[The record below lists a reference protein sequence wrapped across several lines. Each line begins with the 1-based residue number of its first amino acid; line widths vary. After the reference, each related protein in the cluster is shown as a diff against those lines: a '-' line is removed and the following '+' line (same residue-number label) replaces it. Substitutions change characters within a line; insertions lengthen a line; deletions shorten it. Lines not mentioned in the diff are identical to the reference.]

1 MLDDNNLRMK
11 KIFFSA
17 CLLSLFMAHAHAQ
30 ETYENTKLIDNDL
43 NGTARYVGMGGAME
57 ALGADIS
64 VINSNPAG
72 IGLFRRSSGSVSFG
86 LVSQDGAS
94 SFKYGNKTNASFDQ
108 AGFVYSLRDGR
119 RTFINF
125 GFNYHKSKNFD
136 YILNAA
142 SGLNG
147 ASQHKLSYMKA
158 LANEN
163 NLDKTSSGWRG
174 KFAYTS
180 QLDNLYYNTLMM
192 TSSDG
197 FFYNDASRYEF
208 GRAETGYIGEYNFNS
223 SANVNDRVYLGITI
237 GIHDVHY
244 TGHSLYSEALVNL
257 NNQTAGDITVNDE
270 RRITG
275 TGYNASFGIIFRPVD
290 ASPFRIGLSVTTPT
304 WYDLKTSNYTYLINN
319 TKADGGGKLQGDYPN
334 YTTGESYEFK
344 LFTPWK
350 FGVSLGHTVGNY
362 LALGASYEYADYS
375 RLDTRVNDGYD
386 VDYWGDVYEHSS
398 SDEPMN
404 RHTRETLK
412 AVSTLKIGAEAKVM
426 PNLAVRAGY
435 NYVSP
440 MFKKE
445 GYKDGNIDSYGSNYS
460 SATDYTNWETT
471 NRYTVGVGY
480 TLGKMSF
487 DLAYQY
493 AQTNGKF
500 HPFADS
506 YLDYTY
512 PGQDSNG
519 NDVTMTESLDN
530 YANAVKVSNKRNQ
543 LLLTLTYRF

>member
-1 MLDDNNLRMK
+1 MK
-11 KIFFSA
+11 KIFLSA

-108 AGFVYSLRDGR
+108 AGFVYSMRDGR

-197 FFYNDASRYEF
+197 FFYNDASRYAF
-208 GRAETGYIGEYNFNS
+208 GRAETGYIGEYDFNS
-223 SANVNDRVYLGITI
+223 SVNVNDRVYLGVTV

-244 TGHSLYSEALVNL
+244 TGHSLYNEALVNL

-412 AVSTLKIGAEAKVM
+412 AVSTFKIGAEAKVM

-460 SATDYTNWETT
+460 SATDYTNWEAT

-487 DLAYQY
+487 DLAYLY

-530 YANAVKVSNKRNQ
+530 YADAVKVSNKRNQ

>member
-1 MLDDNNLRMK
+1 MK
-11 KIFFSA
+11 KIFLSA

-208 GRAETGYIGEYNFNS
+208 GRAETGYIGEYDFNTS
-223 SANVNDRVYLGITI
+223 VNVNDRVYLGITI

-244 TGHSLYSEALVNL
+244 TGHSLYNEALVNL

-304 WYDLKTSNYTYLINN
+304 LYDLKTSNYTYLINN

-412 AVSTLKIGAEAKVM
+412 AVSTFKIGAEAKVM

-460 SATDYTNWETT
+460 SATDYTNWEAT

>member
-1 MLDDNNLRMK
+1 MK

-17 CLLSLFMAHAHAQ
+17 CLLSLFMVYAHAQ

-208 GRAETGYIGEYNFNS
+208 GRAETGYIGEYDFNTS
-223 SANVNDRVYLGITI
+223 VNVNDRVYLGITI

-244 TGHSLYSEALVNL
+244 TGHSLYNEALVNL
-257 NNQTAGDITVNDE
+257 NNQTVGDITVNDE

-412 AVSTLKIGAEAKVM
+412 AVSTLKIGAEAKMM

-460 SATDYTNWETT
+460 SATDYTNWEAT

>member
-1 MLDDNNLRMK
+1 MK
-11 KIFFSA
+11 KIFLSA

-174 KFAYTS
+174 KFSYTS

-208 GRAETGYIGEYNFNS
+208 GRAETGYIGEYNFNT

-412 AVSTLKIGAEAKVM
+412 AVSTFKIGAEAKVM

-460 SATDYTNWETT
+460 SATDYTNWEAT

>member
-1 MLDDNNLRMK
+1 MK

-208 GRAETGYIGEYNFNS
+208 GRAETGYIGEYDFNT

-244 TGHSLYSEALVNL
+244 TGHSLYNEALVNL

-290 ASPFRIGLSVTTPT
+290 VSPFRIGLSVTTPT

-460 SATDYTNWETT
+460 SATDYTNWEAT

>member
-1 MLDDNNLRMK
+1 MK
-11 KIFFSA
+11 KIFLSA

-208 GRAETGYIGEYNFNS
+208 GRAETGYIGEYDFNT

-460 SATDYTNWETT
+460 SATDYTNWEAT

-500 HPFADS
+500 QPFADS

>member
-1 MLDDNNLRMK
+1 MK
-11 KIFFSA
+11 KIFLSA

-192 TSSDG
+192 TSNDG
-197 FFYNDASRYEF
+197 FFYNDASGYEF
-208 GRAETGYIGEYNFNS
+208 GRAETGYIGEYDFNTS
-223 SANVNDRVYLGITI
+223 VNVNDRVYLGITI

-244 TGHSLYSEALVNL
+244 TGHSLYNEALVNL

-275 TGYNASFGIIFRPVD
+275 TGYNASFGIILRPVD
-290 ASPFRIGLSVTTPT
+290 ASPFRIGLSVSTPT

-460 SATDYTNWETT
+460 SATDYTNWEAT
-471 NRYTVGVGY
+471 NRYTVGIGY

>member
-1 MLDDNNLRMK
+1 MK
-11 KIFFSA
+11 KIFLSA

-197 FFYNDASRYEF
+197 FFYNDASGYEF
-208 GRAETGYIGEYNFNS
+208 GRAETGYIGEYDFNTS
-223 SANVNDRVYLGITI
+223 VNVNDRVYLGITI

-244 TGHSLYSEALVNL
+244 TGHSLYNEALVNL

-290 ASPFRIGLSVTTPT
+290 ASPFRIGLSVSTPT

-460 SATDYTNWETT
+460 SATDYTNWEVT

>member
-1 MLDDNNLRMK
+1 MK
-11 KIFFSA
+11 KIFLSA
-17 CLLSLFMAHAHAQ
+17 CLLSLFMVHAHAQ

-208 GRAETGYIGEYNFNS
+208 GRAETGYIGEYNFNT
-223 SANVNDRVYLGITI
+223 SANVNDRVYLGVTI

-244 TGHSLYSEALVNL
+244 TGHSLYNEALVNL

-386 VDYWGDVYEHSS
+386 VDYWGEVYEHSS

-412 AVSTLKIGAEAKVM
+412 AVSTFKIGAEAKVM

-460 SATDYTNWETT
+460 SATDYTNWEAT

>member
-1 MLDDNNLRMK
+1 MK

-108 AGFVYSLRDGR
+108 AGFVYSMRDGR

-174 KFAYTS
+174 KFSYTS

-208 GRAETGYIGEYNFNS
+208 GRAETGYIGEYDFNTS
-223 SANVNDRVYLGITI
+223 VNVNDRVYLGITI

-460 SATDYTNWETT
+460 SATDYTNWEAT

-519 NDVTMTESLDN
+519 NYVTMTESLDN

>member
-1 MLDDNNLRMK
+1 MK
-11 KIFFSA
+11 KIFLSA
-17 CLLSLFMAHAHAQ
+17 CLLSLFMAHTHAQ

-197 FFYNDASRYEF
+197 FFYNDASGYEF
-208 GRAETGYIGEYNFNS
+208 GRAETGYIGEYDFNTS
-223 SANVNDRVYLGITI
+223 VNVNDRVYLGITI

-244 TGHSLYSEALVNL
+244 TGHSLYNEALVNL

-275 TGYNASFGIIFRPVD
+275 TGYNASFGIILRPVD
-290 ASPFRIGLSVTTPT
+290 ASPFRIGLSVSTPT

-460 SATDYTNWETT
+460 SATDYTNWEAT

>member
-1 MLDDNNLRMK
+1 MK

-208 GRAETGYIGEYNFNS
+208 GRAETGYIGEYDFNTS
-223 SANVNDRVYLGITI
+223 VNVNDRVYLGVTI

-460 SATDYTNWETT
+460 SATDYTNWEAT

>member
-1 MLDDNNLRMK
+1 MK

-17 CLLSLFMAHAHAQ
+17 CLLSLFMVHAHAQ

-108 AGFVYSLRDGR
+108 AGFVYSMRDGR

-208 GRAETGYIGEYNFNS
+208 GRAETGYIGEYNFNT
-223 SANVNDRVYLGITI
+223 SANVNDRVYLGVTI

-244 TGHSLYSEALVNL
+244 TGHSLYNEALVNL

-304 WYDLKTSNYTYLINN
+304 LYDLKTSNYTYLINN

-460 SATDYTNWETT
+460 SATDYTNWEAT

-530 YANAVKVSNKRNQ
+530 YANAVNVSNKRNQ

>member
-1 MLDDNNLRMK
+1 MK

-108 AGFVYSLRDGR
+108 AGFVYSMRDGR

-208 GRAETGYIGEYNFNS
+208 GRAETGYIGEYDFNFS
-223 SANVNDRVYLGITI
+223 TNVNDRVYLGVTV

-244 TGHSLYSEALVNL
+244 TGHSLYNEALVNL
-257 NNQTAGDITVNDE
+257 NNQTVGDITVNDE

-275 TGYNASFGIIFRPVD
+275 TGYNASFGIILRPVD

-460 SATDYTNWETT
+460 SATDYTNWEAT

>member
-1 MLDDNNLRMK
+1 MK

-108 AGFVYSLRDGR
+108 AGFVYSMRDGR

-208 GRAETGYIGEYNFNS
+208 GRAETGYIGECDFNTS
-223 SANVNDRVYLGITI
+223 VNVNDRVYLGITI

-244 TGHSLYSEALVNL
+244 TGHSLYNEALVNL
-257 NNQTAGDITVNDE
+257 NNQTVGDITVNDE

-350 FGVSLGHTVGNY
+350 FGVSLGYTVGNY

-412 AVSTLKIGAEAKVM
+412 AVSTFKIGAEAKVM

-460 SATDYTNWETT
+460 SATDYTNWEAT

>member
-1 MLDDNNLRMK
+1 MK

-108 AGFVYSLRDGR
+108 AGFVYSMRDGR

-174 KFAYTS
+174 KFSYTS

-208 GRAETGYIGEYNFNS
+208 GRAETGYIGEYDFNTS
-223 SANVNDRVYLGITI
+223 VNVNDRVYLGITI

-244 TGHSLYSEALVNL
+244 TGHSLYNEALVNL

-275 TGYNASFGIIFRPVD
+275 TGYNASFGVIFRPVD

-350 FGVSLGHTVGNY
+350 FGVSLGHTVGTY

-460 SATDYTNWETT
+460 SATDYTNWEAT

>member
-1 MLDDNNLRMK
+1 MK

-208 GRAETGYIGEYNFNS
+208 GRAETGYIGEYNFNF

-445 GYKDGNIDSYGSNYS
+445 GYKDGNVDSYGSNYS
-460 SATDYTNWETT
+460 SATDYTNWEAT

>member
-1 MLDDNNLRMK
+1 MK
-11 KIFFSA
+11 KIFLSA

-197 FFYNDASRYEF
+197 FFYNDASGYEF
-208 GRAETGYIGEYNFNS
+208 GRAETGYIGEYDFNTS
-223 SANVNDRVYLGITI
+223 VNVNDRVYLGITI

-244 TGHSLYSEALVNL
+244 TGHSLYNEALVNL

-290 ASPFRIGLSVTTPT
+290 ASPFRIGLSVSTPT

-460 SATDYTNWETT
+460 SATDYTNWEAT

>member
-1 MLDDNNLRMK
+1 MK
-11 KIFFSA
+11 KIFLSA

-108 AGFVYSLRDGR
+108 AGFVYSMRDGR

-197 FFYNDASRYEF
+197 FFYNDASRYAF
-208 GRAETGYIGEYNFNS
+208 GRAETGYIGEYDFNS
-223 SANVNDRVYLGITI
+223 SVNVNDRVYLGVTV

-244 TGHSLYSEALVNL
+244 TGHSLYNEALVNL

-304 WYDLKTSNYTYLINN
+304 LYDLKTSNYTYLINN

-412 AVSTLKIGAEAKVM
+412 AVSTFKIGAEAKVM

-460 SATDYTNWETT
+460 SATDYTNWEAT

-530 YANAVKVSNKRNQ
+530 YADAVKVSNKRNQ

>member
-1 MLDDNNLRMK
+1 MK

-108 AGFVYSLRDGR
+108 AGFVYSMRDGR

-142 SGLNG
+142 SDLNG

-174 KFAYTS
+174 KFSYTS

-223 SANVNDRVYLGITI
+223 SVNVNDRVYLGITI

-244 TGHSLYSEALVNL
+244 TGHSLYNEALVNL

-304 WYDLKTSNYTYLINN
+304 LYDLKTSNYTYLINN

-460 SATDYTNWETT
+460 SATDYTNWEAT

>member
-1 MLDDNNLRMK
+1 MK
-11 KIFFSA
+11 KIFLSA

-108 AGFVYSLRDGR
+108 AGFVYSMRDGR

-197 FFYNDASRYEF
+197 FFYNDASRYAF
-208 GRAETGYIGEYNFNS
+208 GRAETGYIGEYDFNS
-223 SANVNDRVYLGITI
+223 SVNVNDRVYLGVTV

-244 TGHSLYSEALVNL
+244 TGHSLYNEALVNL

-304 WYDLKTSNYTYLINN
+304 LYDLKTSNYTYLINN

-412 AVSTLKIGAEAKVM
+412 AVSTFKIGAEAKVM

-460 SATDYTNWETT
+460 SATDYTNWEAT

-487 DLAYQY
+487 DLAYLY

>member
-1 MLDDNNLRMK
+1 MK
-11 KIFFSA
+11 KIFLSA
-17 CLLSLFMAHAHAQ
+17 CLLSLFMVHAHAQ

-142 SGLNG
+142 SALNG

-197 FFYNDASRYEF
+197 FFYNDASGYEF
-208 GRAETGYIGEYNFNS
+208 GRAETGYIGEYDFNTS
-223 SANVNDRVYLGITI
+223 VNVNDRVYLGITI

-244 TGHSLYSEALVNL
+244 TGHSLYNEALVNL

-275 TGYNASFGIIFRPVD
+275 TGYNASFGIILRPVD
-290 ASPFRIGLSVTTPT
+290 ASPFRIGLSVSTPT

-460 SATDYTNWETT
+460 SATDYTNWEAT
-471 NRYTVGVGY
+471 NRYTVGIGY

>member
-1 MLDDNNLRMK
+1 MK
-11 KIFFSA
+11 KIFLSA

-142 SGLNG
+142 SALNG

-197 FFYNDASRYEF
+197 FFYNDASGYEF
-208 GRAETGYIGEYNFNS
+208 GRAETGYIGEYDFNTS
-223 SANVNDRVYLGITI
+223 VNVNDRVYLGITI

-244 TGHSLYSEALVNL
+244 TGHSLYNEALVNL

-290 ASPFRIGLSVTTPT
+290 ASPFRIGLSVSTPT

-460 SATDYTNWETT
+460 SATDYTNWEAT

>member
-1 MLDDNNLRMK
+1 MK
-11 KIFFSA
+11 KIFLSA

-197 FFYNDASRYEF
+197 FFYNDASGYEF
-208 GRAETGYIGEYNFNS
+208 GRAETGYIGEYDFNTS
-223 SANVNDRVYLGITI
+223 VNVNDRVYLGITI

-244 TGHSLYSEALVNL
+244 TGHSLYNEALVNL

-290 ASPFRIGLSVTTPT
+290 ASPFRIGLSVSTPT

-460 SATDYTNWETT
+460 SATDYTNWEAT

-543 LLLTLTYRF
+543 LLFTLTYRF

>member
-1 MLDDNNLRMK
+1 MK
-11 KIFFSA
+11 KIFLSA

-94 SFKYGNKTNASFDQ
+94 IFKYGNKTNASFDQ

-174 KFAYTS
+174 KFSYTS

-208 GRAETGYIGEYNFNS
+208 GRAETGYIGEYDFNTS
-223 SANVNDRVYLGITI
+223 VNVNDRVYLGITI

-244 TGHSLYSEALVNL
+244 TGHSLYNEALVNL

-412 AVSTLKIGAEAKVM
+412 SVSTFKIGAEAKVM

-460 SATDYTNWETT
+460 SATDYTNWEAT

>member
-1 MLDDNNLRMK
+1 MK

-108 AGFVYSLRDGR
+108 AGFVYSMRDGR

-174 KFAYTS
+174 KFSYTS

-208 GRAETGYIGEYNFNS
+208 GRAETGYIGEYDFNTS
-223 SANVNDRVYLGITI
+223 VNVNDRVYLGITI

-460 SATDYTNWETT
+460 SATDYTNWEAT

-512 PGQDSNG
+512 PGQDGNG

>member
-1 MLDDNNLRMK
+1 MK
-11 KIFFSA
+11 KIFLSA

-108 AGFVYSLRDGR
+108 AGFVYSMRDGR

-244 TGHSLYSEALVNL
+244 TGHSLYNEALVNL

-460 SATDYTNWETT
+460 SATDYTNWEAT

>member
-1 MLDDNNLRMK
+1 MK
-11 KIFFSA
+11 KIFLSA

-57 ALGADIS
+57 ALGAYIS

-197 FFYNDASRYEF
+197 FFYNDASGYEF
-208 GRAETGYIGEYNFNS
+208 GRAETGYIGEYDFNTS
-223 SANVNDRVYLGITI
+223 VNVNDRVYLGITI

-244 TGHSLYSEALVNL
+244 TGHSLYNEALVNL

-275 TGYNASFGIIFRPVD
+275 TGYNASFGIILRPVD
-290 ASPFRIGLSVTTPT
+290 ASPFRIGLSVSTPT

-460 SATDYTNWETT
+460 SATDYTNWEAT

>member
-1 MLDDNNLRMK
+1 MK

-108 AGFVYSLRDGR
+108 AGFVYSMRDGR

-197 FFYNDASRYEF
+197 FFYNDASSYTF
-208 GRAETGYIGEYNFNS
+208 GRAETGYIGEYDFNTS
-223 SANVNDRVYLGITI
+223 VNVNDRVYLGITI

-244 TGHSLYSEALVNL
+244 TGHSLYNEALVNL
-257 NNQTAGDITVNDE
+257 NNQTVGDITVNDE

-460 SATDYTNWETT
+460 SATDYTNWEAT

>member
-1 MLDDNNLRMK
+1 MK

-17 CLLSLFMAHAHAQ
+17 CLLSLFMVYAHAQ

-163 NLDKTSSGWRG
+163 NLDKMSSGWRG

-208 GRAETGYIGEYNFNS
+208 GRAETGYIGEYDFNT

-244 TGHSLYSEALVNL
+244 TGHSLYNEALVNL
-257 NNQTAGDITVNDE
+257 NNQTVGDITVNDE

-460 SATDYTNWETT
+460 SATDYTNWEAT

>member
-1 MLDDNNLRMK
+1 MK
-11 KIFFSA
+11 KIFLSA

-142 SGLNG
+142 SALNG

-197 FFYNDASRYEF
+197 FFYNDASGYEF
-208 GRAETGYIGEYNFNS
+208 GRAETGYIGEYDFNTS
-223 SANVNDRVYLGITI
+223 VNVNDRVYLGITI

-244 TGHSLYSEALVNL
+244 TGHSLYNEALVNL

-290 ASPFRIGLSVTTPT
+290 ASPFRIGLSVSTPT

-460 SATDYTNWETT
+460 SATDYTNWEVT

>member
-1 MLDDNNLRMK
+1 MK

-108 AGFVYSLRDGR
+108 AGFVYSMRDGR

-208 GRAETGYIGEYNFNS
+208 GRAETGYIGEYDFNTS
-223 SANVNDRVYLGITI
+223 VNVNDRVYLGITI

-244 TGHSLYSEALVNL
+244 TGHSLYNEALVNL
-257 NNQTAGDITVNDE
+257 NNQTVGDITVNDE

-319 TKADGGGKLQGDYPN
+319 TKADGGGKLQGDYPK

-386 VDYWGDVYEHSS
+386 VDYWGYVYEHSS

-460 SATDYTNWETT
+460 SATDYTNWEAT

>member
-1 MLDDNNLRMK
+1 MK

-108 AGFVYSLRDGR
+108 AGFVYSMRDGR

-174 KFAYTS
+174 KLAYTS

-208 GRAETGYIGEYNFNS
+208 GRAETGYIGEYDFS
-223 SANVNDRVYLGITI
+223 TSANVNDRVYLGITI

-244 TGHSLYSEALVNL
+244 TGHSLYNEALVNL
-257 NNQTAGDITVNDE
+257 NNQTVGDITVNDE

-304 WYDLKTSNYTYLINN
+304 LYDLKTSNYTYLINN

-460 SATDYTNWETT
+460 SATDYTNWEAT

-530 YANAVKVSNKRNQ
+530 YANAVNVSNKRNQ

>member
-1 MLDDNNLRMK
+1 MK
-11 KIFFSA
+11 KIFLSA

-119 RTFINF
+119 STFINF

-174 KFAYTS
+174 KFSYTS

-208 GRAETGYIGEYNFNS
+208 GRAETGYIGEYDFNTS
-223 SANVNDRVYLGITI
+223 VNVNDRVYLGITI

-460 SATDYTNWETT
+460 SATDYTNWEAT

>member
-1 MLDDNNLRMK
+1 MK
-11 KIFFSA
+11 KIFLSA

-108 AGFVYSLRDGR
+108 AGFVYSMRDGR

-197 FFYNDASRYEF
+197 FFYNDASRYAF
-208 GRAETGYIGEYNFNS
+208 GRAETGYIGEYDFNS
-223 SANVNDRVYLGITI
+223 SVNVNDRVYLGVTV

-244 TGHSLYSEALVNL
+244 TGHSLYNEALVNL

-304 WYDLKTSNYTYLINN
+304 LYDLKTSNYTYLINN

-412 AVSTLKIGAEAKVM
+412 AVSTFKIGAEAKVM

-460 SATDYTNWETT
+460 SATDYTNWEAT

>member
-1 MLDDNNLRMK
+1 MK
-11 KIFFSA
+11 KIFLSA

-142 SGLNG
+142 SALNG

-197 FFYNDASRYEF
+197 FFYNDASGYEF
-208 GRAETGYIGEYNFNS
+208 GRAETGYIGEYDFNTS
-223 SANVNDRVYLGITI
+223 VNVNDRVYLGITI

-244 TGHSLYSEALVNL
+244 TGHSLYNEALVNL

-275 TGYNASFGIIFRPVD
+275 TGYNASFGIILRPVD
-290 ASPFRIGLSVTTPT
+290 ASPFRIGLSVSTPT

-460 SATDYTNWETT
+460 SATDYTNWEAT

-530 YANAVKVSNKRNQ
+530 YANAVKVSYKRNQ

>member
-1 MLDDNNLRMK
+1 MK
-11 KIFFSA
+11 KIFLSA

-136 YILNAA
+136 YILNVA

-197 FFYNDASRYEF
+197 FFYNDASGYEF
-208 GRAETGYIGEYNFNS
+208 GRAETGYIGEYDFNTS
-223 SANVNDRVYLGITI
+223 VNVNDRVYLGITI

-244 TGHSLYSEALVNL
+244 TGHSLYNEALVNL

-275 TGYNASFGIIFRPVD
+275 TGYNASFGIILRPVD
-290 ASPFRIGLSVTTPT
+290 ASPFRIGLSVSTPT

-460 SATDYTNWETT
+460 SATDYTNWEAT
-471 NRYTVGVGY
+471 NRYTVGIGY

>member
-1 MLDDNNLRMK
+1 MK
-11 KIFFSA
+11 KIFLSA

-108 AGFVYSLRDGR
+108 AGFVYSMRDGR

-197 FFYNDASRYEF
+197 FFYNDASRYAF
-208 GRAETGYIGEYNFNS
+208 GRAETGYIGEYDFNS
-223 SANVNDRVYLGITI
+223 SVNVNDRVYLGVTV

-244 TGHSLYSEALVNL
+244 TGHSLYNEALVNL

-304 WYDLKTSNYTYLINN
+304 LYDLKTSNYTYLINN

-412 AVSTLKIGAEAKVM
+412 AVSTFKIGAEAKVM

-460 SATDYTNWETT
+460 SATDYTNWEAT

-493 AQTNGKF
+493 AQANGKF

-530 YANAVKVSNKRNQ
+530 YADAVKVSNKRNQ

>member
-1 MLDDNNLRMK
+1 MK
-11 KIFFSA
+11 KIFLSA

-142 SGLNG
+142 SALNG

-197 FFYNDASRYEF
+197 FFYNDASGYEF
-208 GRAETGYIGEYNFNS
+208 GRAETGYIGEYDFNTS
-223 SANVNDRVYLGITI
+223 VNVNDRVYLGITI

-244 TGHSLYSEALVNL
+244 TGHSLYNEALVNL

-290 ASPFRIGLSVTTPT
+290 ASPFRIGLSVSTPT

-362 LALGASYEYADYS
+362 LAIGASYEYADYS

-460 SATDYTNWETT
+460 SATDYTNWEAT
-471 NRYTVGVGY
+471 NRYTVGIGY

>member
-1 MLDDNNLRMK
+1 MK
-11 KIFFSA
+11 KIFLSA

-108 AGFVYSLRDGR
+108 AGFVYSMRDGR

-163 NLDKTSSGWRG
+163 NLDKTSLGWRG
-174 KFAYTS
+174 KFSYTS

-208 GRAETGYIGEYNFNS
+208 GRAETGYIGEYDFNTS
-223 SANVNDRVYLGITI
+223 VNVNDRVYLGVTI

-244 TGHSLYSEALVNL
+244 TGHSLYNEALVNL

-460 SATDYTNWETT
+460 SATDYTNWEAT